1 MGFYK
6 AYQLETKQGEKKMSK
21 IDNIKEQD
29 TENYTH
35 IVVVLDKSWSMAGLT
50 QSTIAGFN
58 GFMKEQ
64 KNVMNKATVS
74 LMQFAGDQNWSY
86 EMMPVKETVEINTES
101 YVTNGDSTA
110 LCDSIAKAVHR
121 TEDKIK
127 TMELAPNNV
136 VVVII
141 TDGQENSSQEFKKE
155 HISKIIEAHE
165 DEGWDFVFLGA
176 NQDAI
181 SEGGSIGVRAS
192 NSMTYGASSDGVEAM
207 YASVSKSLT
216 SYRSSRSSGHTD
228 QIGFFVEEETKV
240 VD

>member
-1 MGFYK
+1 
-6 AYQLETKQGEKKMSK
+6 MSK
-21 IDNIKEQD
+21 NTRDNIKEQN

-35 IVVVLDKSWSMAGLT
+35 IVVVLDKSCSMAMAGLT

-64 KNVMNKATVS
+64 KNGTGKATVS

-86 EMMPVKETVEINTES
+86 EMMPVKEVVEVNAES
-101 YVTNGDSTA
+101 YVANGRSTA

-121 TEDKIK
+121 TEDKIEEI
-127 TMELAPNNV
+127 ELAPDNV

-141 TDGQENSSQEFKKE
+141 TDGEENSSQEFNKG

-165 DEGWDFVFLGA
+165 EEGWDFVFLGA

-181 SEGGSIGVRAS
+181 SEGGSMGVRAS
-192 NSMTYGASSDGVEAM
+192 NSMTYGASDDGVESM
-207 YASVSKSLT
+207 YTNVSKGLT
-216 SYRSSRSSGHTD
+216 TYRSARSTGHTD
-228 QIGFFVEEETKV
+228 QIGFFTDENEAAVE